1 MAVSEEAG
9 EIVGPDT
16 RVSNMGSRYLVKKKN
31 LDQRGQKLF
40 TREIIPLEDGM
51 LFLTANICI
60 PILGI
65 KTTYQKWRD
74 H

>member
-1 MAVSEEAG
+1 MAVLEEPG
-9 EIVGPDT
+9 EAVGPDT
-16 RVSNMGSRYLVKKKN
+16 RVSNMGSCYLVKKNN

-40 TREIIPLEDGM
+40 TREIIPLEDDM

-60 PILGI
+60 SILGI